1 MNSSNQPDEPRHE
14 GWDAYWSPEV
24 QGAHKLYAALASVYR
39 RIFICTRL
47 SYWLRK
53 TFRPGAE
60 LLHAGCGGGQVDAL
74 VGRRYRITGLDI
86 SRNALALYARNNPH
100 AAATVHADLLGLD
113 LEGRKY
119 DGAYNLGVMEHFA
132 PADIALIL
140 ANLEK
145 VLKPGGR
152 VVLFWPLA
160 TAPSVKLLGAWH
172 RLLNRGGDTRKV
184 ELHPAEISLIESER
198 SVRAILEDA
207 GWRVCSYSVSPWDLF
222 IQAVIVCEPKS
233 PK

>member
-1 MNSSNQPDEPRHE
+1 MNSSEQQDEPRHE

-47 SYWLRK
+47 SYWLGK
-53 TFRPGAE
+53 AFRPGAE

-86 SRNALALYARNNPH
+86 SRNALKLYAQNNPH
-100 AAATVHADLLGLD
+100 AAETVHADLLA
-113 LEGRKY
+113 LELGGRRF
-119 DGAYNLGVMEHFA
+119 DGAYNLGVMEHFT
-132 PADIALIL
+132 PKDIAVIL

-145 VLKPGGR
+145 VLKPGAR
-152 VVLFWPLA
+152 TVLFWPLA

-172 RLLNRGGDTRKV
+172 RLLNRHASSRKV
-184 ELHPAEISLIESER
+184 ELHPAEISLIKSEGF
-198 SVRAILEDA
+198 VRRILEDA

-222 IQAVIVCEPKS
+222 IQAVIVCEPESRK
-233 PK
+233 